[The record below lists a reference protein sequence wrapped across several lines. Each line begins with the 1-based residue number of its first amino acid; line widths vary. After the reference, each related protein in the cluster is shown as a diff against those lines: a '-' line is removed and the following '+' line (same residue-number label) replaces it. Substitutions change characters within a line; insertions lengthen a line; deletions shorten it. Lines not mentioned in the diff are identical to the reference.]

1 MTTFLLA
8 YQSLGVVYGDLS
20 ISPIFVYSNIFSG
33 KLKLSEDDTEV
44 FGVLSLVFWTLTL
57 IALLKYIVIVLG
69 ADDHGEGGVF
79 ALYSRLCR
87 NSKLGLIKTPIA
99 AYEDFPVYEFQTPYK
114 ENRTSLMIKGFF
126 EKHQR
131 SRIVLFFIVLLGTSM
146 FIGDGVLTPTM
157 SVLSAVSGLRVKV
170 PGLHENYTVAI
181 SCFILAGLFKL
192 QHYGT
197 HRVGFLFG
205 PLQIF
210 WLGCLSMMGIYN
222 IFKWNPAIIQALSP
236 YYIYKY
242 LKVFG
247 NDGWSSLGGIV
258 LCITGAEA
266 MFADLGHFSKLS
278 LRMAFSA
285 LVFPSLLLAYMGEA
299 AFLSKHKEDFQMSFY
314 RSIPGTILKLFTLF
328 HIVTVTVWPLYDQ
341 TNLADEIFLFYSNI
355 ESIYWPVYIIATLAT
370 IVASQPMISAI
381 FSIISQCRALNCFP
395 RVKIIHTSNHVHGQ
409 IYIPEIN
416 WLLML
421 LCMSVTIGFKD
432 TTAIGNAYGLSV
444 ITVMF
449 VTTCLMFLII
459 TTVWNQNIL
468 LATLFAITF
477 GSVEL
482 FYLSACLAKFRH
494 GGWLPLVF
502 SLIILFVMTIW
513 HYGTSTKLAYELQ
526 NKVQLDS
533 ILNFSVGLVR
543 VPGIGF
549 VFSTIPDVI
558 PPMFCHFITNF
569 PAFHRIIIFV
579 SLQTVALPRIP
590 LEEHFLISRIGPKE
604 FGFFGCIVRYGY
616 KDSRGEFCEFE
627 EQLLNK
633 VSEFLLLEGS
643 NNVAKGITSE
653 ADCPCDLLVN
663 DVSSS
668 DESNK
673 NLMMEISEKMPL
685 RDEVMELLEER
696 KAGVAY
702 MIGHT
707 DVLAHSSSSF
717 FKKNMINLVYG
728 FLRRNCRQVAVA
740 LRIPRASLI
749 EVGVQY
755 RV

>member
-1 MTTFLLA
+1 MDYESGFSTPKAKRTKLSMNNFLLA

-79 ALYSRLCR
+79 ALYSRVCR
-87 NSKLGLIKTPIA
+87 NSKLGLIKTPIV
-99 AYEDFPVYEFQTPYK
+99 AYEHFPVYEFQTPYE

-131 SRIVLFFIVLLGTSM
+131 SRIVLFLIVLLGTSM

-181 SCFILAGLFKL
+181 SCFILVGLFKL

-205 PLQIF
+205 PLLIS
-210 WLGCLSMMGIYN
+210 WLVCLSMMGIYN

-236 YYIYKY
+236 YYIYKFF
-242 LKVFG
+242 KVVG
-247 NDGWSSLGGIV
+247 IDGWSSLGGIV

-266 MFADLGHFSKLS
+266 IFADLGHFSKLS
-278 LRMAFSA
+278 LRIAFSA

-299 AFLSKHKEDFQMSFY
+299 AFLSKHKEDSQLSFY
-314 RSIPGTILKLFTLF
+314 RSIP
-328 HIVTVTVWPLYDQ
+328 
-341 TNLADEIFLFYSNI
+341 

-482 FYLSACLAKFRH
+482 FYLSACLVKFPH
-494 GGWLPLVF
+494 GAWLPLVF

-579 SLQTVALPRIP
+579 NLQTVALPRIP

-616 KDSRGEFCEFE
+616 KDSRGEFSEFE
-627 EQLLNK
+627 EELLNK

-643 NNVAKGITSE
+643 NNV
-653 ADCPCDLLVN
+653 
-663 DVSSS
+663 SSS
-668 DESNK
+668 DESNE

-685 RDEVMELLEER
+685 RDEVMELMEER

>member
-1 MTTFLLA
+1 MDYESGFSTPKAKRTKLSMNNFLLA

-79 ALYSRLCR
+79 ALYSRVCR
-87 NSKLGLIKTPIA
+87 NSKLGLIETPIA
-99 AYEDFPVYEFQTPYK
+99 AYEHFPVYEFQTPYE

-131 SRIVLFFIVLLGTSM
+131 SRIVLFLIVLLGTSM

-181 SCFILAGLFKL
+181 SCFILVGLFKL

-205 PLQIF
+205 PLLIS

-236 YYIYKY
+236 YYIYKFF
-242 LKVFG
+242 KVVG
-247 NDGWSSLGGIV
+247 IDGWSSLGGIV

-278 LRMAFSA
+278 LRIAFSA

-299 AFLSKHKEDFQMSFY
+299 AFLSKHKEDSQMSFY
-314 RSIPGTILKLFTLF
+314 RSIP
-328 HIVTVTVWPLYDQ
+328 
-341 TNLADEIFLFYSNI
+341 

-421 LCMSVTIGFKD
+421 LCIFVTIGFKD
-432 TTAIGNAYGLSV
+432 TTAIGNAYENYF
-444 ITVMF
+444 MK
-449 VTTCLMFLII
+449 
-459 TTVWNQNIL
+459 Q
-468 LATLFAITF
+468 
-477 GSVEL
+477 
-482 FYLSACLAKFRH
+482 
-494 GGWLPLVF
+494 
-502 SLIILFVMTIW
+502 
-513 HYGTSTKLAYELQ
+513 
-526 NKVQLDS
+526 
-533 ILNFSVGLVR
+533 
-543 VPGIGF
+543 
-549 VFSTIPDVI
+549 
-558 PPMFCHFITNF
+558 
-569 PAFHRIIIFV
+569 
-579 SLQTVALPRIP
+579 
-590 LEEHFLISRIGPKE
+590 
-604 FGFFGCIVRYGY
+604 
-616 KDSRGEFCEFE
+616 
-627 EQLLNK
+627 
-633 VSEFLLLEGS
+633 
-643 NNVAKGITSE
+643 
-653 ADCPCDLLVN
+653 
-663 DVSSS
+663 
-668 DESNK
+668 
-673 NLMMEISEKMPL
+673 
-685 RDEVMELLEER
+685 
-696 KAGVAY
+696 
-702 MIGHT
+702 
-707 DVLAHSSSSF
+707 
-717 FKKNMINLVYG
+717 
-728 FLRRNCRQVAVA
+728 
-740 LRIPRASLI
+740 
-749 EVGVQY
+749 
-755 RV
+755 